1 MAKKFE
7 ILTNIC
13 ISRKIRRIE
22 VIAMRIDNSLDDDDI
37 MIELG
42 RRIVQAR
49 INVGYSQEKL
59 AEQAGIA
66 KRTMERLESGMQV
79 QSRSLIRV
87 LRVLGQLENLDVLI
101 PPVETSP
108 MQALK
113 QKKVARKRV
122 SSPRNQSDSDKSWTW
137 GDPV

>member
-1 MAKKFE
+1 
-7 ILTNIC
+7 
-13 ISRKIRRIE
+13 
-22 VIAMRIDNSLDDDDI
+22 MRIDNSLDDDDI

-113 QKKVARKRV
+113 QNKVTRKRV
-122 SSPRNQSDSDKSWTW
+122 SSPRKQSNSEKSWTW
-137 GDPV
+137 GDSV

>member
-1 MAKKFE
+1 MAKIYE
-7 ILTNIC
+7 ILTNIY
-13 ISRKIRRIE
+13 INRKIRRIE
-22 VIAMRIDNSLDDDDI
+22 VMTMRIDNSLDDDDI

-113 QKKVARKRV
+113 QNKVTRKRV
-122 SSPRNQSDSDKSWTW
+122 SSSRKQSNSDKSWTW
-137 GDPV
+137 GDSV